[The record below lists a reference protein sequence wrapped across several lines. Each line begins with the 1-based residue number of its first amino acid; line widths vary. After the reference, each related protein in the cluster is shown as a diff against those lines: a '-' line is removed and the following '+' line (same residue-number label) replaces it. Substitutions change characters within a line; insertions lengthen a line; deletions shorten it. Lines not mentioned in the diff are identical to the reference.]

1 VVVDAGVADPA
12 RIAVGGHSYGAF
24 MAANLL
30 AHAGHLFAAGIARSG
45 AYNRCGRRNN
55 QQDGCRLTCCMSC
68 ADASSNRQH
77 RVMCIWTLRSVACS
91 KALIQFGCPMVVWV
105 CCVCVCQHA
114 ASVLPRTLTPFGF
127 QAEERTL
134 WQAPD
139 TYAMMSPFQNADK
152 IKKPLLLIH
161 GADDNNTG
169 QNLKAVAP
177 PIPLLPFIMSLLH
190 IVVVTPL

>member
-1 VVVDAGVADPA
+1 MVQVVVDAGVADPS

-45 AYNRCGRRNN
+45 AYNRCG
-55 QQDGCRLTCCMSC
+55 QQGHQCQYCWGPVTYGVCWQCQHSIIGSVTALTATQKGFVGAC
-68 ADASSNRQH
+68 APVCVQH
-77 RVMCIWTLRSVACS
+77 KTLR
-91 KALIQFGCPMVVWV
+91 
-105 CCVCVCQHA
+105 
-114 ASVLPRTLTPFGF
+114 VLLLRTLTPFGF

-139 TYAMMSPFQNADK
+139 TYALMSPFQNADK

-169 QNLKAVAP
+169 A
-177 PIPLLPFIMSLLH
+177 
-190 IVVVTPL
+190 